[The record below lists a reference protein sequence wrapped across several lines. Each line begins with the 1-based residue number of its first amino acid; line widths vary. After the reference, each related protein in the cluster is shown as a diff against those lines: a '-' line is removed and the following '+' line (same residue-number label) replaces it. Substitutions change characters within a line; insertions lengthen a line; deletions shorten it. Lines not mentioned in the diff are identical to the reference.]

1 MIEIE
6 FAAEVASDHRET
18 LNWMIAAAPAASA
31 VKHEIRGLIMPT
43 NKVVADT
50 ESKMKK
56 AIEILQDELKTVR
69 SGRASTGLVEN
80 IKADFYGTRTPI
92 KQMATLATPQMD
104 MIVIK
109 PFDPGSVK
117 EIEKAIK
124 ASDLSIAP
132 IVDGKIIRLNVPALS
147 EERRKQLVQ
156 QARQVGEQ
164 TKVTTRNIRRDAIKQ
179 LEKDQK
185 DKLITED
192 DLEKGKKQIDDIAK
206 KCADKVDELIKS
218 KSDEIMLD

>member
-1 MIEIE
+1 
-6 FAAEVASDHRET
+6 
-18 LNWMIAAAPAASA
+18 
-31 VKHEIRGLIMPT
+31 MPT
-43 NKVVADT
+43 KETVADT

-56 AIEILQDELKTVR
+56 AVEILHDEMKTIR

-80 IKADFYGTRTPI
+80 IKADFYGTPTPL

-109 PFDPGSVK
+109 PFDPTSIK

-132 IVDGKIIRLNVPALS
+132 IVDGKLIRLNIPSLS

-156 QARQVGEQ
+156 QAKQTGEQ
-164 TKVTTRNIRRDAIKQ
+164 AKVSIRNIRRDANKH
-179 LEKDQK
+179 LEKLQK
-185 DKLITED
+185 DKAITED
-192 DLEKGKKQIDDIAK
+192 DLEKAKKQIDDLTK
-206 KCADKVDELIKS
+206 QQSDKVDELIRH

>member
-1 MIEIE
+1 
-6 FAAEVASDHRET
+6 
-18 LNWMIAAAPAASA
+18 
-31 VKHEIRGLIMPT
+31 MPT
-43 NKVVADT
+43 KEIVSDT

-56 AIEILQDELKTVR
+56 AVQVLHDELKTVR

-80 IKADFYGTRTPI
+80 IRADFYGTPTPL

-109 PFDPGSVK
+109 PFDPASVK
-117 EIEKAIK
+117 EIERAIK

-132 IVDGKIIRLNVPALS
+132 IVDGKIIRLNIPTLS
-147 EERRKQLVQ
+147 EERRRQLVQ
-156 QARQVGEQ
+156 QAKQTGEQ
-164 TKVTTRNIRRDAIKQ
+164 TKVGIRNIRREANKH
-179 LEKDQK
+179 LEKQQK

-192 DLEKGKKQIDDIAK
+192 DLEKGKKQIDDITK
-206 KCADKVDELIKS
+206 QYSDKVDEVIKS

>member
-1 MIEIE
+1 MSVNEIL
-6 FAAEVASDHRET
+6 SD
-18 LNWMIAAAPAASA
+18 S
-31 VKHEIRGLIMPT
+31 
-43 NKVVADT
+43 

-56 AIEILQDELKTVR
+56 AVEVLHDDLKAVR

-80 IKADFYGTRTPI
+80 IKADFYGTPTPL
-92 KQMATLATPQMD
+92 KQMATLAAPQVD

-109 PFDPGSVK
+109 PFDPASIK

-132 IVDGKIIRLNVPALS
+132 IVDGKVIRLNIPALS

-156 QARQVGEQ
+156 QAKQTGEQ
-164 TKVTTRNIRRDAIKQ
+164 SKVGIRNIRRDAIKH
-179 LEKDQK
+179 LEKEQK

-192 DLEKGKKQIDDIAK
+192 DLKNGKKQADDITK
-206 KCADKVDELIKS
+206 KYSDKVDELVKS
-218 KSDEIMLD
+218 KSDEIILD

>member
-1 MIEIE
+1 
-6 FAAEVASDHRET
+6 
-18 LNWMIAAAPAASA
+18 
-31 VKHEIRGLIMPT
+31 MPT
-43 NKVVADT
+43 KEIVADT

-56 AIEILQDELKTVR
+56 AVEILQDDLKTIR
-69 SGRASTGLVEN
+69 SGMASTGLVEN
-80 IKADFYGTRTPI
+80 IRADFYGTPTPL

-109 PFDPGSVK
+109 PFDPSSIR

-132 IVDGKIIRLNVPALS
+132 IIDGKIIRLNIPALS
-147 EERRKQLVQ
+147 EERRTQLVQ
-156 QARQVGEQ
+156 QVKQAGEQ
-164 TKVTTRNIRRDAIKQ
+164 TKVTTRNIRREANKL
-179 LEKDQK
+179 LEKQQK

-192 DLEKGKKQIDDIAK
+192 DLEKGKKQVDDIIK
-206 KCADKVDELIKS
+206 KYADKVDELIKS